1 MYIEGGTDNIMNKH
15 EMKPLNHPDEIPNSL
30 SEQELAEFFDTHEIT
45 EEFLQHTEEVPQNEL
60 PQPRTRA
67 KNVTIR
73 LDIDTLNRLQDLAE
87 KKHKAYQ
94 TLLKQF
100 VIERLYEEEKQ
111 ARR

>member
-1 MYIEGGTDNIMNKH
+1 MNER
-15 EMKPLNHPDEIPNSL
+15 EMKPLNHPDEIPDGL
-30 SEQELAEFFDTHEIT
+30 SEQELANFFDTHEIT
-45 EEFLQHTEEVPQNEL
+45 EEFLKHTEEVPADEL
-60 PQPRTRA
+60 PQPRTKA

-73 LDIDTLNRLQDLAE
+73 LDLDTIERLQGLAE

-111 ARR
+111 DRQRDVNHV